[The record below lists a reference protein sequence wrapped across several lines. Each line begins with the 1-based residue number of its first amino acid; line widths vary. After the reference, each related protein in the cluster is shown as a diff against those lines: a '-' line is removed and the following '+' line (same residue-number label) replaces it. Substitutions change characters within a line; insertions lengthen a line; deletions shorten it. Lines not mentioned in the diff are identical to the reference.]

1 MVMEE
6 ITDMIEDERI
16 FQAAVQ
22 GAKIKKRPRSRRTVK
37 GNIEEQFKE
46 AQKKGLPVK
55 EVKGK

>member
-1 MVMEE
+1 MEE

-22 GAKIKKRPRSRRTVK
+22 GAKIKKRPRSRRTIR
-37 GNIEEQFKE
+37 GNIDEQFKE
-46 AQKKGLPVK
+46 AQRKGLPVK